1 MVFICHWGH
10 RARSGCLV
18 LMNERGHLSLSCY
31 SPASLDAEHERQ
43 TTFVWKTHVAKDLT
57 PSLIRLC
64 SATMHFVIFASP
76 PNHSGFLSNNRDVA
90 EVHTVSFNSQDV
102 TEVLFTAVVAIFIHS
117 TPFSFLNVIHLL
129 MSLMTHLLDIV
140 VRQSP
145 VVG

>member
-1 MVFICHWGH
+1 MHAGVFLHILQRVKKKKRKEKPQQQQHIH
-10 RARSGCLV
+10 LCL
-18 LMNERGHLSLSCY
+18 HLG
-31 SPASLDAEHERQ
+31 
-43 TTFVWKTHVAKDLT
+43 
-57 PSLIRLC
+57 
-64 SATMHFVIFASP
+64 SATMLFVIFASP
-76 PNHSGFLSNNRDVA
+76 PNHSGFLSNNQDVA